1 MNNEK
6 EIIIGENGKIC
17 KVCNEIK
24 LYKDFRKSKM
34 IKDGFE
40 NKCKACRKVE
50 YQSEIKDKK
59 RQYYIDNKEYIKSR
73 ISKYDKEYQKRN
85 KDKIKEYKKEYMIDY
100 RENNRGYLNEQ
111 SKIRHQQRILAE
123 GEFTEEEFENISLDF
138 FSWKCAYTG
147 EVILE
152 EKSNCHREHVI
163 PISKGGVNYIWNII
177 PSTPFANISKKDRE
191 LEVWYREQPYFSE
204 ERLQKIYD
212 YIEVVK
218 ASMDGEK

>member
-1 MNNEK
+1 MESKTN
-6 EIIIGENGKIC
+6 IVIGENGKKC
-17 KVCNEIK
+17 KVCKTIK
-24 LYKDFRKSKM
+24 EFSEFHKHK
-34 IKDGFE
+34 
-40 NKCKACRKVE
+40 NCKYGYMNTCKECRKLKYIEEGYNRELARKRYIEKRDEILE
-50 YQSEIKDKK
+50 Y
-59 RQYYIDNKEYIKSR
+59 NKGHAKSN
-73 ISKYDKEYQKRN
+73 E
-85 KDKIKEYKKEYMIDY
+85 DKIKEYRKVYAKEY
-100 RENNRGYLNEQ
+100 RENNREYLNEK
-111 SKIRHQQRILAE
+111 SKMIHRQRVLAE
-123 GEFTEEEFENISLDF
+123 GEFTEEEFENISLDYF
-138 FSWKCAYTG
+138 GWKCAYTG

-152 EKSNCHREHVI
+152 DKSNCHREHVI